1 MRRRGIAIIIIAL
14 MLGMLLAA
22 LDQTIV
28 STALPTI
35 VSDLGGLEE
44 LSWVVTAYLLA
55 STVSTPLWGKLGD
68 QFGRKYLFVAAIVI
82 FLVGSALCGLSHSMG
97 QLIAFRSLQGLGGGG
112 LMVLAQ
118 AIVGDVVSVRE
129 RGRCQGWFGGVFAVA
144 SVVGPLLGGL
154 FVDHLSWHWVF
165 YINLPLGAVALAVIV
180 AVLPNDKSRT
190 RHTIDFAG
198 VVLLGGATSCLVLV
212 TTWGGTTFAW
222 TDPVI
227 LGLGAAAAGLLVL
240 WAVAERR
247 AREPVL
253 PLELFRLRAFT
264 MASMVGFVVGFAMF
278 GALTYLPL
286 YLQAVHG
293 VSPTLSG
300 VHLLPMMAG
309 MLTMSVISGQIISRT
324 GKYRFLPIAGT
335 ALAAVGLLM
344 LSTLT
349 ERSSLTT
356 MGVELL
362 VLGMGLG
369 MTMQVLVIIVQNA
382 VDFKDLGVAT
392 SGATFFRSIGGAFGV
407 ASLGSVFAAR
417 LNEDLSRVLARTR
430 LPPGFEPAQVQ
441 QDPAVI
447 RRLPPELAADFL
459 HVYADAIATVFRVA
473 APIMLVAFALT
484 WFIPQQRLRETTKA
498 ADLGE
503 GLGATS
509 AERSSLAEVERGL
522 VRLADADLRRG
533 FYARLGAVAGL
544 SGIAP
549 QGVWIIAR
557 LDGEGWV
564 PAEELARR
572 ANVSRASGRP
582 YADQLIERGLVERSA
597 DGDRLRLTD
606 EGRVAAVRLMRS
618 SLESLRRLVADWG
631 HSPQLEQLCERITP
645 ELLGAHVDRPP

>member
-82 FLVGSALCGLSHSMG
+82 FLVGSALCGLSRSMG
-97 QLIAFRSLQGLGGGG
+97 ELIAFRFLQGVGGGG

-129 RGRCQGWFGGVFAVA
+129 RGRYQGWFGGVFAVA

-165 YINLPLGAVALAVIV
+165 YINLPLGAVALVVIV

-227 LGLGAAAAGLLVL
+227 VGLGAAAAGLLVL
-240 WAVAERR
+240 WAAAERR

-309 MLTMSVISGQIISRT
+309 MLAMSVISGQIISRT
-324 GKYRFLPIAGT
+324 GKYRFLPITGT
-335 ALAAVGLLM
+335 ALAAAGLLM

-349 ERSSLTT
+349 EHSSLTT

-362 VLGMGLG
+362 VLGTGLG

-407 ASLGSVFAAR
+407 ATLGSVFAAR
-417 LNEDLSRVLARTR
+417 LNEDLSRVLATTR

-441 QDPAVI
+441 QDPTVI
-447 RRLPPELAADFL
+447 QRLPPELAADFL

-473 APIMLVAFALT
+473 APIMLVAFTLT

-522 VRLADADLRRG
+522 VRLADVELRRG

-597 DGDRLRLTD
+597 DGDQLRLTD
-606 EGRVAAVRLMRS
+606 EGRVAAVRLVRS
-618 SLESLRRLVADWG
+618 SLEGWRRLVADWG

>member
-1 MRRRGIAIIIIAL
+1 MRRRGLAFIIIAL

-44 LSWVVTAYLLA
+44 LSWVVTGYLLA

-82 FLVGSALCGLSHSMG
+82 FLVGSALCGLSSSMG
-97 QLIAFRSLQGLGGGG
+97 QLIAYRSLQGLGGGG

-118 AIVGDVVSVRE
+118 AIVGDVVSARE
-129 RGRCQGWFGGVFAVA
+129 RGKYQGWFGGVFAVA

-165 YINLPLGAVALAVIV
+165 YINLPLGAVALFVIV
-180 AVLPNDKSRT
+180 AGLPNDKSQT
-190 RHTIDFAG
+190 RHRIDFAG
-198 VVLLGGATSCLVLV
+198 VVLLGGATSCLVLL
-212 TTWGGTTFAW
+212 TTWGGTTYPW
-222 TDPVI
+222 SDPVI
-227 LGLGAAAAGLLVL
+227 LGLAGAAVVLLVA
-240 WAVAERR
+240 WAAAERR

-253 PLELFRLRAFT
+253 PLELFRIRAFT
-264 MASMVGFVVGFAMF
+264 MSSAVGFVVGFAMF

-293 VSPTLSG
+293 VTPTLSG
-300 VHLLPMMAG
+300 LHLLPMMAG
-309 MLTMSVISGQIISRT
+309 MLTMSIISGQIISRT
-324 GKYRFLPIAGT
+324 GKYRYLPITGT
-335 ALAAVGLLM
+335 AFATVGLFM
-344 LSTLT
+344 LSMLT
-349 ERSSLTT
+349 EHSSLWT
-356 MGVELL
+356 MSVDLL

-392 SGATFFRSIGGAFGV
+392 SGVTFFRSIGGAFGV
-407 ASLGSVFAAR
+407 ATLGSVFSSR
-417 LNEDLSRVLARTR
+417 LNDDLSRLLARTR
-430 LPPGFEPAQVQ
+430 LPPGFDPAQVQ
-441 QDPAVI
+441 QDPTAI
-447 RRLPPELAADFL
+447 QRLPPELAADFL
-459 HVYADAIATVFRVA
+459 HVYADAIATVFKVA

-484 WFIPQQRLRETTKA
+484 WLIPQQQLRETTKA

-533 FYARLGAVAGL
+533 FYTRLGSLAGL
-544 SGIAP
+544 DGIAP

-557 LDGEGWV
+557 LDGKGWV
-564 PAEELARR
+564 EAAELACR
-572 ANVSRASGRP
+572 ADVSRATGRP
-582 YADQLIERGLVERSA
+582 YVDQLVERGLVERS
-597 DGDRLRLTD
+597 DDEDRLRLTG
-606 EGRVAAVRLMRS
+606 EGRMAAGRLTRS
-618 SLESLRRLVADWG
+618 SLESLRGLVADWG
-631 HSPQLEQLCERITP
+631 DSPQLERLCERITP
-645 ELLGAHVDRPP
+645 ELLGAHADRPR

>member
-82 FLVGSALCGLSHSMG
+82 FLVGSALCGLSQSMG
-97 QLIAFRSLQGLGGGG
+97 ELIAFRSLQGLGGGG

-129 RGRCQGWFGGVFAVA
+129 RGRYQGWFGGVFAVA
-144 SVVGPLLGGL
+144 SVIGPLLGGL

-165 YINLPLGAVALAVIV
+165 YINLPLGAVALVVIV

-190 RHTIDFAG
+190 RHTVDFAG

-222 TDPVI
+222 IDPVI
-227 LGLGAAAAGLLVL
+227 LGLGAAAAGLLAL

-278 GALTYLPL
+278 GALTYFPL

-324 GKYRFLPIAGT
+324 GKYRYLPITGT

-349 ERSSLTT
+349 EHSSLTT
-356 MGVELL
+356 MGFELL

-407 ASLGSVFAAR
+407 ATLGAVFAAR
-417 LNEDLSRVLARTR
+417 LNEDLSKVLATTR

-441 QDPAVI
+441 QDPTVI
-447 RRLPPELAADFL
+447 QRLPPQLAADFL

-473 APIMLVAFALT
+473 APIMLVAFLLT

-533 FYARLGAVAGL
+533 FYARLGAAAGL

-557 LDGEGWV
+557 LDGEDWV

-597 DGDRLRLTD
+597 DGDQLRLTD
-606 EGRVAAVRLMRS
+606 EGRVAGVRLMRS